1 MLRNE
6 TSYCVSTFI
15 IVERQLRAEN
25 KGTTVSRRL
34 QLKKGEKVDDDYGW
48 QVVEWCI
55 RQNKGIAVKL
65 INFQITVGS
74 E

>member
-1 MLRNE
+1 MQKIKAWP
-6 TSYCVSTFI
+6 SVAGYS
-15 IVERQLRAEN
+15 
-25 KGTTVSRRL
+25 
-34 QLKKGEKVDDDYGW
+34 GEKVDDDYGW
-48 QVVEWCI
+48 QVVEWC